1 MKALWSLN
9 SYFLT
14 YWIRLSCGILFVILS
29 NVFSIYPA
37 RVVRYAVDLVIETAT
52 IAHAFNG
59 FALNSEFLEIFSTAL
74 IICGIIL
81 LSMALMK
88 GVFMFLMRQTLI
100 VMSRLIEYD
109 LKNDIYEQYQRLSL
123 SFYKINSTGDLMN
136 RISEDVNRTRMYIG
150 PAIMYTTNLVA
161 TIIIVLYCMFS
172 VNVELTFYALLPL
185 PAMSVIIYWVSQK
198 INRQSERAQAMLS
211 AISSNVQQAFSGIR
225 IIKAYNRESAYINHF
240 ANESETYKKE
250 SMRLAYINSLFF
262 PVMMVLIG
270 LSTILTIF
278 IGGRQVISGEITQ
291 GNIAEFIV
299 YINMLTWPFAS
310 IGWVSSIVQRAAA
323 SQQRINEFL
332 LTKPEITNQSNSNDP
347 IQGKIEFKNVSFV
360 YPESGIKALDQVSFS
375 IEPGQ
380 TLAILGRTGSGK
392 STIASLLLRL
402 FDTNEG
408 EVLLDNRPIKA
419 VNLDA
424 LRRQSGYVPQEV
436 FLFSDTIANN
446 IAFGLKEKSR
456 FDLIEQAAK
465 DADVFDNIISFPKG
479 FETVVGER
487 GITLSGGQK
496 QRLSIARAIIRNPQI
511 LLFDDCL
518 SAVDTQTEENIL
530 ANLKRLMKGK
540 TCVIISHRVSSVKDA
555 DKIIVLNQGKIVEE
569 GNHQSLLESK
579 GNYYELYLK
588 QIREEGPQSS

>member
-14 YWIRLSCGILFVILS
+14 YWIRLSCGILFVVLS